1 VTDGKIV
8 KTIHE
13 SIPSWP
19 VERRPR
25 ESSPNNLV
33 VLFDDT
39 GFSEFRLLQ
48 FTDPHAGHRLASRA
62 STRRPCARTTRSAL
76 LTGAT
81 TIQVGSP
88 RNIETI

>member
-1 VTDGKIV
+1 VHSTREARVTDGKIA
-8 KTIHE
+8 KTVHE

-48 FTDPHAGHRLASRA
+48 FTDPHAGHRLVC
-62 STRRPCARTTRSAL
+62 RRGTPLHGLPHDGHVPEPPAL
-76 LTGAT
+76 
-81 TIQVGSP
+81 P
-88 RNIETI
+88 Y